1 MFQTLGNISVNPNCG
16 LLFIDF
22 ERGTTLQL
30 TGTAKIIWDRDQLTE
45 FNGAERAVEYRA
57 SEIIEIAGV
66 NPLRWEFKS
75 YSPHN
80 PALK

>member
-22 ERGTTLQL
+22 TRGATLQL
-30 TGTAKIIWDRDQLTE
+30 TGRAKIIWDQDQFKE
-45 FNGAERAVEYRA
+45 FNGAERAVEFRT
-57 SEIIEIAGV
+57 SEIIELVGAI
-66 NPLRWEFKS
+66 PLRWEFVS

-80 PALK
+80 PAVK

>member
-1 MFQTLGNISVNPNCG
+1 MLPWLIIASSF
-16 LLFIDF
+16 
-22 ERGTTLQL
+22 LQMAFFL
-30 TGTAKIIWDRDQLTE
+30 MTARAR
-45 FNGAERAVEYRA
+45 FNGAKRALEFRA